1 MLVNHYNDAMYNFMF
16 SLLLFAPPAGGEA
29 PNPMIQFIPFIL
41 IAVVFYLFLIRPQQK
56 KQKEREKV
64 LESLKRGDKV
74 VTIGGMHGTVA
85 GIDSEKKTVLVQVA
99 DNLKIKFD
107 RSAIATTEKQ
117 ETGEKL
123 TSKD

>member
-1 MLVNHYNDAMYNFMF
+1 MHTFIS
-16 SLLLFAPPAGGEA
+16 SLLLFAPPSGGET
-29 PNPMIQFIPFIL
+29 PNMFVQLIPLAL
-41 IAVVFYLFLIRPQQK
+41 IFVVFYLFLIRPQQK

-64 LESLKRGDKV
+64 LESLKRGDRV
-74 VTIGGMHGTVA
+74 ITIGGVHGTVA

-117 ETGEKL
+117 EAGEKL

>member
-1 MLVNHYNDAMYNFMF
+1 MHTFISSF
-16 SLLLFAPPAGGEA
+16 LLFAPPSGGET
-29 PNPMIQFIPFIL
+29 PNMFIQLVPLAL
-41 IAVVFYLFLIRPQQK
+41 IFVVFYLFLIRPQQK

-64 LESLKRGDKV
+64 LDSLKRGDRV
-74 VTIGGMHGTVA
+74 ITIGGVHGTVA

-117 ETGEKL
+117 EAGEKL

>member
-1 MLVNHYNDAMYNFMF
+1 MF
-16 SLLLFAPPAGGEA
+16 
-29 PNPMIQFIPFIL
+29 IQFVPLIL
-41 IAVVFYLFLIRPQQK
+41 IFVVFYLFLIRPQQK

-85 GIDSEKKTVLVQVA
+85 GIDSEKKTVLVQVGE
-99 DNLKIKFD
+99 NLKIKFD
-107 RSAIATTEKQ
+107 RSAIASTEKQ
-117 ETGEKL
+117 EAGEKL

>member
-1 MLVNHYNDAMYNFMF
+1 MYHFISALF
-16 SLLLFAPPAGGEA
+16 LFAPPSGGQT
-29 PNPMIQFIPFIL
+29 PNMFVQLVPLLL
-41 IAVVFYLFLIRPQQK
+41 IFVVFYFFLIRPQQK

-85 GIDSEKKTVLVQVA
+85 GIDSEKKTVLVQVS

-117 ETGEKL
+117 EAGEKL
-123 TSKD
+123 TSKE

>member
-1 MLVNHYNDAMYNFMF
+1 MYNFIS
-16 SLLLFAPPAGGEA
+16 SLFLFAPPSGGET
-29 PNPMIQFIPFIL
+29 PNMFIQFVPLIL
-41 IAVVFYLFLIRPQQK
+41 IFVVFYLFLIRPQQK

-85 GIDSEKKTVLVQVA
+85 GIDFEKKTVLVQVGE
-99 DNLKIKFD
+99 NLKIKFD
-107 RSAIATTEKQ
+107 RSAIASTEKQ
-117 ETGEKL
+117 EAGEKL

>member
-1 MLVNHYNDAMYNFMF
+1 MYNFI
-16 SLLLFAPPAGGEA
+16 SALLLFAPPAGGEA
-29 PNPMIQFIPFIL
+29 PNMFIQFVPLIL
-41 IAVVFYLFLIRPQQK
+41 IFLVFYLFLIRPQQK

-99 DNLKIKFD
+99 DNLKLKFD
-107 RSAIATTEKQ
+107 RAAIATTEKQ
-117 ETGEKL
+117 DAGEKL
-123 TSKD
+123 TSKE